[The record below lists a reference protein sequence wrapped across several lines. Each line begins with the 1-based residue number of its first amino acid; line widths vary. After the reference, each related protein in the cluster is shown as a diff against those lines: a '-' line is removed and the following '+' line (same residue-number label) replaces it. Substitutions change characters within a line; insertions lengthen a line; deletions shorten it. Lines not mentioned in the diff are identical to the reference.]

1 MKVQDSAGK
10 TKGGVT
16 IPTLPPLLDHA
27 AMLAK
32 FSPKDRDGFERQ
44 ITANV
49 TKGGEPLAQMWRDF
63 AALFMTLANRP
74 AKLTGVNTAQFFIP
88 DGKHRKQVFAMHV
101 LDDGN
106 LNIFMPNVLDDA
118 TKAGLISKV
127 DKSPEDHTYLLTQSK
142 EKVTIELLDRDT
154 LNPQFYFKDMTGWN
168 RKAICV
174 TVPPTAT
181 PAQKQAIEKLAALA
195 SRAWPLDAV

>member
-1 MKVQDSAGK
+1 MKVQESSPASK
-10 TKGGVT
+10 KIT
-16 IPTLPPLLDHA
+16 IPTLPPVLDQA

-44 ITANV
+44 NTANL
-49 TKGGEPLAQMWRDF
+49 TKGGESLVALWKDF

-101 LDDGN
+101 QDDGH
-106 LNIFMPNVLDDA
+106 LSVYLPNVLDDA
-118 TKAGLISKV
+118 YAVGLITKPARP
-127 DKSPEDHTYLLTQSK
+127 PEDNQFVLADSK
-142 EKVTIELLDRDT
+142 EKIQIELLDRDT
-154 LNPQFYFKDMTGWN
+154 LNPQFYYKDMTGWN

>member
-1 MKVQDSAGK
+1 MKVQESSPASK
-10 TKGGVT
+10 KIT
-16 IPTLPPLLDHA
+16 IPSLPPLLDHA

-44 ITANV
+44 NTANL
-49 TKGGEPLAQMWRDF
+49 TKGGEPLVAMWKDF
-63 AALFMTLANRP
+63 AAMFMTLANRP

-101 LDDGN
+101 QDDGQ
-106 LNIFMPNVLDDA
+106 LSVFLPNVLDDA
-118 TKAGLISKV
+118 YTVGLILKPARP
-127 DKSPEDHTYLLTQSK
+127 PEDNQFVLSDSK
-142 EKVTIELLDRDT
+142 DKIQIELLDRDT
-154 LNPQFYFKDMTGWN
+154 LNPQFYYKDMTGWN
-168 RKAICV
+168 RKAISV

-181 PAQKQAIEKLAALA
+181 PAQKKAIEKFAALA

>member
-1 MKVQDSAGK
+1 MKVQEAATKS
-10 TKGGVT
+10 KGGVT

-44 ITANV
+44 NTANT
-49 TKGGEPLAQMWRDF
+49 TKGGEPLAQMWKDF

-88 DGKHRKQVFAMHV
+88 DGKHRKQVFAMHC

-118 TKAGLISKV
+118 YAAGVIVKPARP
-127 DKSPEDHTYLLTQSK
+127 PEDNSFVLGHSK
-142 EKVTIELLDRDT
+142 DKVTIELLDRDT

-181 PAQKQAIEKLAALA
+181 PAQKKAIEKLAALA